1 MPRFNFWEFIG
12 IEKPGA
18 AKQEAQAKG
27 GENDMLRTRRAASLN
42 ATQQRL
48 QEMHDTIAKKAYEFY
63 EKRNCQSGYDQQDW
77 LEAER
82 LVRRN
87 MRQRQ

>member
-12 IEKPGA
+12 IEKPST

-27 GENDMLRTRRAASLN
+27 GENDMLRTRRVTSLN
-42 ATQQRL
+42 TAQQRL
-48 QEMHDTIAKKAYEFY
+48 QEMHDAIAKKAYEIY
-63 EKRNCQSGYDQQDW
+63 EKRSCQPGHNQQDW

-82 LVRRN
+82 LVRRS
-87 MRQRQ
+87 MRQKQ